1 MPYFQNYFRTS
12 VGLPEVLSYLGSFD
26 STRVVYCIKT
36 IIVVDWCELSEHLV
50 DSVVVLTSLHPE
62 RPQAFTLVV

>member
-36 IIVVDWCELSEHLV
+36 IVVVDWCELSEHL
-50 DSVVVLTSLHPE
+50 
-62 RPQAFTLVV
+62 RR